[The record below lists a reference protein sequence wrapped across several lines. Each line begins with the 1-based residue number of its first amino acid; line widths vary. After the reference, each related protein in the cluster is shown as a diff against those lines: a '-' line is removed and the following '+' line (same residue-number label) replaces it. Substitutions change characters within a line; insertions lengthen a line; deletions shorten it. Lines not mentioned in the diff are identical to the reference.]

1 MNPFTSRPLS
11 LALISLSLAA
21 LWACTP
27 AAENPEP
34 PAAAMPD
41 PEPMR
46 QMFKSSKVVS
56 TNCDVN
62 IWGSGPPGF
71 VEGPGKPITEM
82 PPPMVEMLAIGA
94 GREMVPTDINRVSPG
109 FVLIESNASKNSMLI
124 NNDHEIVAIIE
135 NDHAPGLT
143 EILPNGNRLVAS
155 SRWTDAFG
163 GPGGGSGCIEE
174 FSADGELLWR
184 LGLATE
190 KYITHHDIARMENGN
205 ILAIIW
211 ENETTAQA
219 ISQGRD
225 PEGVAEN
232 GRFWYDGVIEINP
245 YTAEIVWE
253 WSTRYHVVQDFD
265 ESKENF
271 GVVSDNPGLLDINNF
286 SPSMLTGKV
295 GADWSH
301 FNSIDYNEELDQILL
316 SSNFLSEIYIID
328 HSTTPFEA
336 TGHKGGR
343 YGKGGDFI
351 YRWGNPQNYNRGT
364 EEDRRTYHQHD
375 AQWIRDGLN
384 GAGNIL
390 LFNNGG
396 REERRYSTVV
406 EITPPLTADGT
417 YILTDDNTYGPE
429 ELTWE
434 YDPDP
439 PERFY
444 SFFISGVQRMPNG
457 NTLVN
462 QGAGAK
468 VREVTPEGEI
478 VWEYRVS
485 DYGSTPDMLFRANR
499 YPPDHPGIAK
509 ILSTAQ

>member
-1 MNPFTSRPLS
+1 MDTHISRSLTLVFNS
-11 LALISLSLAA
+11 LALAA
-21 LWACTP
+21 LWSCMP
-27 AAENPEP
+27 ASENSEL

-46 QMFKSSKVVS
+46 QTFKSSKAVS

-71 VEGPGKPITEM
+71 VEGPGKPVKEM
-82 PPPMVEMLAIGA
+82 PPPMVAMLAVGA
-94 GREMVPTDINRVSPG
+94 GREMVPTDPSRVSPG
-109 FVLIESNASKNSMLI
+109 LVLIKSNASKDLKLI
-124 NNDHEIVAIIE
+124 NNDHEVVAVIK
-135 NDHAPGLT
+135 NDHVPGLT

-155 SRWTDAFG
+155 GRWTDTFG

-174 FSADGELLWR
+174 FSADGELVWR

-190 KYITHHDIARMENGN
+190 KYITHHDYARMENGN

-232 GRFWYDGVIEINP
+232 GQFWYDGVIEINP

-253 WSTRYHVVQDFD
+253 WSTRYHLVQDFD

-271 GVVSDNPGLLDINNF
+271 GVVSENPGLLDINKFAPRAN
-286 SPSMLTGKV
+286 GEIA
-295 GADWSH
+295 ADWTH

-316 SSNFLSEIYIID
+316 SSNYLSEIYVID
-328 HSTTPFEA
+328 HSTTPLES
-336 TGHKGGR
+336 TGHRGGR
-343 YGKGGDFI
+343 YGKGGDFL
-351 YRWGNPQNYNRGT
+351 YRWGNPQNYNRGS
-364 EEDRRTYHQHD
+364 EGNRRTYHQHD

-390 LFNNGG
+390 LFNNGDAD
-396 REERRYSTVV
+396 ERPYSTVL
-406 EITPPLTADGT
+406 EITPPMMADGA
-417 YILTDDNTYGPE
+417 YILADDKPYGPE
-429 ELTWE
+429 ELAWE
-434 YDPDP
+434 YNPEP

-444 SFFISGVQRMPNG
+444 SFFISGVQRLPNG

-468 VREVTPEGEI
+468 LREVTPEGDI

-499 YPPDHPGIAK
+499 YAPNHPGIAK
-509 ILSTAQ
+509 ILSQGR

>member
-1 MNPFTSRPLS
+1 MNTRTARTPALV
-11 LALISLSLAA
+11 LISLAIAA
-21 LWACTP
+21 LVSCMPVSEDSEQP
-27 AAENPEP
+27 AAS
-34 PAAAMPD
+34 MHD

-46 QMFKSSKVVS
+46 QVFRSSKVVS
-56 TNCDVN
+56 TNCEVSF
-62 IWGSGPPGF
+62 WTSGPPGF
-71 VEGPGKPITEM
+71 AEGEGKPVKDM
-82 PPPMVEMLAIGA
+82 PPPMVEMLAVGA
-94 GREMVPTDINRVSPG
+94 GREMVPTDPGRVSPG
-109 FVLIESNASKNSMLI
+109 LVLIETNTSVNTLLI
-124 NNDHEIVAIIE
+124 NNDHEVVATIE
-135 NDHAPGLT
+135 NQHKPGHS

-155 SRWTDAFG
+155 ARWNDTFVGAG
-163 GPGGGSGCIEE
+163 GFSGCIEE
-174 FSADGELLWR
+174 FTADGELVWR
-184 LGLATE
+184 LGLSTD

-205 ILAIIW
+205 ILAIVW
-211 ENETTAQA
+211 ENETTEQA
-219 ISQGRD
+219 VSQGRD

-232 GRFWYDGVIEINP
+232 GQFWYDGVIEINP

-253 WSTRYHVVQDFD
+253 WSTRYHLIQDFD

-271 GVVSDNPGLLDINNF
+271 GVVSDNPGLLDINKFAPRPN
-286 SPSMLTGKV
+286 GEIA
-295 GADWSH
+295 ADWSH
-301 FNSIDYNEELDQILL
+301 LNSIDYNEELDQILL

-343 YGKGGDFI
+343 YGKGGDFL
-351 YRWGNPQNYNRGT
+351 YRWGNPHNYNRGT
-364 EEDRRTYHQHD
+364 EEDQKIYHQHD

-396 REERRYSTVV
+396 REVHRYSTVV
-406 EITPPLTADGT
+406 EITPPMMADGT
-417 YILTDDNTYGPE
+417 YLLPDDGPYGPE
-429 ELTWE
+429 EMAWE
-434 YDPDP
+434 YDPEP
-439 PERFY
+439 PERFF

-457 NTLVN
+457 NTLVT

-509 ILSTAQ
+509 ILSIGK